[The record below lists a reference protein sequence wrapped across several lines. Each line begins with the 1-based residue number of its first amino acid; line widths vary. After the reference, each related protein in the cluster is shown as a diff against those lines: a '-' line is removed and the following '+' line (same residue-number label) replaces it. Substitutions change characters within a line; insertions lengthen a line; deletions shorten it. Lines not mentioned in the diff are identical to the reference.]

1 VEKRE
6 VTERYYYL
14 LMDFITLFFV
24 VSVFFSTASA
34 QHPPQILRG
43 CHILVSM
50 PLDFTSKAMGTL
62 SGFLLLEFLRR
73 LLSGLQTMMA
83 HQSPEML
90 PYVSQASSFLLPR
103 TALWIKHYVE
113 VRRRRA

>member
-6 VTERYYYL
+6 VTERYDYL
-14 LMDFITLFFV
+14 LIDFITLFFV

-34 QHPPQILRG
+34 QHPPQTLRG

-50 PLDFTSKAMGTL
+50 PLDFTRKAMGTL
-62 SGFLLLEFLRR
+62 SRLLEFLRR
-73 LLSGLQTMMA
+73 LLSGLQTIMA
-83 HQSPEML
+83 HQSPAIL
-90 PYVSQASSFLLPR
+90 PYVLQVSPFLLPR

-113 VRRRRA
+113 VRRCRA